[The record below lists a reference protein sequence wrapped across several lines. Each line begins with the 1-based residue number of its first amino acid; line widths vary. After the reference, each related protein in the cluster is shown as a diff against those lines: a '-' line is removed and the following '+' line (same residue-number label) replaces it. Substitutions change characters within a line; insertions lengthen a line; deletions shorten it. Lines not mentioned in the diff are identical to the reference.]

1 MEVSR
6 ESKGPPSADLLVC
19 FPSRAHL
26 TLMMPKPKPIC
37 SPARPCEPS
46 KRRRHHHHHQKPI
59 NRPITGQASP
69 LPWAKPKPTGREIAE
84 PTSPR
89 VTCSGQIKI
98 RPNSKSS
105 PSRNWQSV
113 MEEIERLHNNKIKH
127 KERANW
133 VESLRFKREIV
144 QFLTCLRNI
153 KFDFRCFGSFP
164 ATGLNSDEENYE
176 KGQVGIDGCDGNG
189 SPKTIFSKWFMV
201 LQEGQNSKFTR
212 EQSLNIGKSHNKE
225 EHVAEEIR
233 PPPNALLLMRC
244 RSAPAKRWVEEREN
258 AKDEE
263 REEEEKEEKT
273 ELVMEE
279 EEGNNNSLAMVMRND
294 TDFHKFSCEIAK
306 KTWAWGGVRELLF
319 RSQSWKR

>member
-1 MEVSR
+1 MP
-6 ESKGPPSADLLVC
+6 K
-19 FPSRAHL
+19 
-26 TLMMPKPKPIC
+26 PKPKPIC
-37 SPARPCEPS
+37 SPARPSEPN
-46 KRRRHHHHHQKPI
+46 KPHHHCRHHKKLI

-69 LPWAKPKPTGREIAE
+69 LLWAKPKPMGREIAE

-113 MEEIERLHNNKIKH
+113 MEEIERLHDHKIKN
-127 KERANW
+127 KKRANW
-133 VESLRFKREIV
+133 VESLGFKREIV

-164 ATGLNSDEENYE
+164 ATGLTSDEDDDEKNYE
-176 KGQVGIDGCDGNG
+176 KRQVDIAACDGNG
-189 SPKTIFSKWFMV
+189 GSKTIFSKWFMV
-201 LQEGQNSKFTR
+201 LQEGQNGKFTR
-212 EQSLNIGKSHNKE
+212 EQSISRGKSHKE
-225 EHVAEEIR
+225 EQVAAEIR

-244 RSAPAKRWVEEREN
+244 RSAPAKRWVEGREN
-258 AKDEE
+258 AKVKG
-263 REEEEKEEKT
+263 REEEEEERT

-279 EEGNNNSLAMVMRND
+279 EKRSTKSLAMVMRSD
-294 TDFHKFSCEIAK
+294 TNFHKFSCDIAK
-306 KTWAWGGVRELLF
+306 ETWVFGGARELLS